1 MFILLAG
8 CSKQCRECWNV
19 LLIFDFKNYFA
30 WFWANNGIV
39 RNESHDIF
47 SWIYTA
53 NCFIMTIFLPFFA
66 YFVICELTGQVRF
79 FNKGFNR
86 KKNAAKLQNCF
97 TTLNSRFYPE
107 IFFQSMKK
115 VSPPVFYRVCTMVWH
130 VYWVRHVYCT
140 WHCFKHWQNTQTRY
154 SSTTPRKCCVGGC
167 NSSCNT
173 ENEHVK
179 VHRFLSDPDG
189 KQRWINAL
197 VNILP
202 KEPTQGM
209 VVCIKHWPSN
219 Y

>member
-66 YFVICELTGQVRF
+66 YFVICEVTGQVRF

-140 WHCFKHWQNTQTRY
+140 WHCFKHWTPKHATHLQRHVNAVWVVVIAVATQKMNMWKFTVSYRILM
-154 SSTTPRKCCVGGC
+154 
-167 NSSCNT
+167 
-173 ENEHVK
+173 ENK
-179 VHRFLSDPDG
+179 DG
-189 KQRWINAL
+189 
-197 VNILP
+197 
-202 KEPTQGM
+202 
-209 VVCIKHWPSN
+209 
-219 Y
+219 